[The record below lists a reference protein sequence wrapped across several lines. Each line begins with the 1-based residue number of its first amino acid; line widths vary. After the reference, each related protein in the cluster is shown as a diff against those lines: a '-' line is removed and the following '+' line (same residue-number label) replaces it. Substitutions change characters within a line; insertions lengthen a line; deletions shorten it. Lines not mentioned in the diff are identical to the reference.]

1 MCETGKGWTPDLRFL
16 TSDKMPEKKHVTVQ
30 EAAATC
36 ICYKTRMAARAVT
49 RTYDR
54 ALRSTGLRVTQFTI
68 LVAASVAG
76 GVPLGRLARILG
88 LERTTLTR
96 NLSVL
101 EREGL
106 IRTINLD
113 GRTRNVLI
121 APTGKSRLN
130 AALPQWNRAQ
140 EKLRQNFGP
149 QKWEMLQ
156 DDLAMLASS
165 A

>member
-1 MCETGKGWTPDLRFL
+1 M
-16 TSDKMPEKKHVTVQ
+16 KMRVSKEEV
-30 EAAATC
+30 ATAC
-36 ICYKTRMAARAVT
+36 LCHKARMAARAVT
-49 RTYDR
+49 RAYDR
-54 ALRSTGLRVTQFTI
+54 ALRSTGMRITQFTI

-76 GVPLGRLARILG
+76 GVALGRLAEILG

-106 IRTINLD
+106 IQMINPD

-121 APTGKSRLN
+121 TPAGNARLN
-130 AALPQWNRAQ
+130 AALPLWSRAQ
-140 EKLRQNFGP
+140 ENLRQKFST

-156 DDLAMLASS
+156 DDLAKLA
-165 A
+165 ALA

>member
-1 MCETGKGWTPDLRFL
+1 MKMRVTKEEVATGCLCHK
-16 TSDKMPEKKHVTVQ
+16 
-30 EAAATC
+30 A
-36 ICYKTRMAARAVT
+36 RMAARAVT
-49 RTYDR
+49 RAYDR
-54 ALRSTGLRVTQFTI
+54 ALRSTGMRITQFTI

-76 GVPLGRLARILG
+76 GVALGRLAEILG

-106 IRTINLD
+106 IQMINPD

-121 APTGKSRLN
+121 TPAGNARLN
-130 AALPQWNRAQ
+130 AALPLWSRAQ
-140 EKLRQNFGP
+140 EKLRQKFGT

-156 DDLAMLASS
+156 DDLAKLAAS